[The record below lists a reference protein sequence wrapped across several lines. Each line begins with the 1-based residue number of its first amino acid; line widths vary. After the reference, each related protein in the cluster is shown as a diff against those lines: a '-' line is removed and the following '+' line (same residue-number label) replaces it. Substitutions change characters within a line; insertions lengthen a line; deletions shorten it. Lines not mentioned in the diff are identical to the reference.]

1 MISCRCQRGIV
12 SGVASDAMSVRS
24 SAEYL
29 AEHGQPP
36 ALVVGQF
43 ETLSAELLLQD
54 AVLLAEV
61 PDGGILLAG
70 DPAGHT
76 AFQNR
81 WTSTPAQGLA
91 NLTKSQL
98 ARIVKFQDGEE

>member
-54 AVLLAEV
+54 AIVLPEILE
-61 PDGGILLAG
+61 GGVSLAG
-70 DPAGHT
+70 DPAGHGRDEDLPG
-76 AFQNR
+76 AENR
-81 WTSTPAQGLA
+81 CHSTMVAR
-91 NLTKSQL
+91 SVVDRQL
-98 ARIVKFQDGEE
+98 SVFARAR